1 LLFHTRILGKH
12 SKQTLHFLSLL
23 HHCPSFIFLIDS
35 LLMEQIVRFVSKFYT
50 ALILA
55 KVASSYFLIDNEVIG
70 KPEIEC
76 GPEKIGM
83 KVKTKHPFEGS
94 LYLKN
99 WRRKQGCFAEAVSE
113 GNVTKSSASLSI
125 PLADLAQC
133 GMEFQRNQQNGDLT
147 VRGVWVVS
155 FHPLFITKVDR
166 AFDVLC
172 IFKQNEV
179 NMKSQLTVRQNFKI
193 LDMNDLVTLAIIP
206 RTVPVPSVMMKIVS
220 GSVPDTTLPPVTK
233 SKVGN
238 KITFIWYI
246 TDPSDI
252 FGLRVR
258 ECTAENKR
266 GLSVK
271 IVENGC
277 STESVAIREISY
289 EPDNTKAYAT
299 SQTFKFADQ
308 EDIWFQCRVLVCTK
322 LGKIGTHYNSES
334 CEEIKTCGH
343 SSRSKRNA
351 DVSNEDLIDEDET
364 ILEQHMQVLELYNQN
379 LKNNNDLLQHIPT
392 DRVIPYGSGTSFMK
406 KSKSWRICM
415 KKWVFSL
422 TSTVTITAYIFAFI
436 ITAFLVHSS
445 CGGNFQKDI

>member
-1 LLFHTRILGKH
+1 
-12 SKQTLHFLSLL
+12 LSLL
-23 HHCPSFIFLIDS
+23 HHCLSFIFLIDS
-35 LLMEQIVRFVSKFYT
+35 LLMEQIVRFVYKFYT

-179 NMKSQLTVRQNFKI
+179 NMKSQLTVRQVMHTYI
-193 LDMNDLVTLAIIP
+193 DLVTLAIIP

-343 SSRSKRNA
+343 SSRSKRNT
-351 DVSNEDLIDEDET
+351 DVSNENLIDEDET
-364 ILEQHMQVLELYNQN
+364 ILEQHMQVVELYNQN
-379 LKNNNDLLQHIPT
+379 LKNNKDLLQHIPT
-392 DRVIPYGSGTSFMK
+392 DRVIPYGSGTSLMK

-422 TSTVTITAYIFAFI
+422 TSTVTVTAYIFAFI

>member
-1 LLFHTRILGKH
+1 LIN
-12 SKQTLHFLSLL
+12 FLS
-23 HHCPSFIFLIDS
+23 
-35 LLMEQIVRFVSKFYT
+35 MEQIVHFVYKFYI
-50 ALILA
+50 AMILA

-113 GNVTKSSASLSI
+113 GNITKSSASLSI

-133 GMEFQRNQQNGDLT
+133 GMEFQRN
-147 VRGVWVVS
+147 
-155 FHPLFITKVDR
+155 
-166 AFDVLC
+166 
-172 IFKQNEV
+172 V
-179 NMKSQLTVRQNFKI
+179 NQ
-193 LDMNDLVTLAIIP
+193 NDLVTLAIIP

-343 SSRSKRNA
+343 SSRSKRNTG
-351 DVSNEDLIDEDET
+351 VSSEDLIDEDET
-364 ILEQHMQVLELYNQN
+364 ILQQHMQVVELYNQN
-379 LKNNNDLLQHIPT
+379 LKNNKELLQHIPT
-392 DRVIPYGSGTSFMK
+392 DRVIPYGSGTSLMK

-422 TSTVTITAYIFAFI
+422 TSSVTATAYIFAFI

>member
-1 LLFHTRILGKH
+1 
-12 SKQTLHFLSLL
+12 
-23 HHCPSFIFLIDS
+23 LINF
-35 LLMEQIVRFVSKFYT
+35 LLMEQIVHFVHKFYI
-50 ALILA
+50 AMILA
-55 KVASSYFLIDNEVIG
+55 KVASSYFLIDNEVIGWFLNLNPHYIYVG

-99 WRRKQGCFAEAVSE
+99 WRRKQGCFSEAVSE
-113 GNVTKSSASLSI
+113 GNITKSSASLSI

-179 NMKSQLTVRQNFKI
+179 NMKSH
-193 LDMNDLVTLAIIP
+193 DLVTLAIIP

-343 SSRSKRNA
+343 SSRSKRNTG
-351 DVSNEDLIDEDET
+351 VSSEDLIDEDET
-364 ILEQHMQVLELYNQN
+364 ILEQHMQVVELYNQN
-379 LKNNNDLLQHIPT
+379 LKNNKDLLQHIPT
-392 DRVIPYGSGTSFMK
+392 DRVIPYGSGTSLMK

-422 TSTVTITAYIFAFI
+422 TSSVTATAYIFAFI

-445 CGGNFQKDI
+445 CVMLNAKF